1 MADTKYLE
9 LKDSSSKSGRIAI
22 APDVV
27 ESIAGITVDQID
39 GVHLISNNISKGFNT
54 ILGRD
59 AVGAGTKL
67 IEDERGLVIR
77 VNVMLDFGV
86 SVPQVATKI
95 QDRIQQQLLFMTGI
109 VIDEVNVVVSGM
121 VPDKTT
127 SDIDPNDIF
136 SENNGDQKW
145 V

>member
-9 LKDSSSKSGRIAI
+9 LKDSSSKSGGIAI

-39 GVHLISNNISKGFNT
+39 GAHLISNNISKGFNT

-136 SENNGDQKW
+136 SENNGDQK
-145 V
+145 